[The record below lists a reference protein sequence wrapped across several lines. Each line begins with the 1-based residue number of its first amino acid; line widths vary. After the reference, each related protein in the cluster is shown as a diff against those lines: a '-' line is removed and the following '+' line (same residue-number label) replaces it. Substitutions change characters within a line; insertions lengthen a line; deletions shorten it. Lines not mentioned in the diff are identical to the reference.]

1 MKNSLRY
8 IIREQI
14 EKLLEA
20 EKEMSPEEK
29 IKNIQDQAKASMELL
44 DNIAKETKAQ
54 IKADEKALSLNTQ
67 AKSATPPTVSVS
79 GETLINPK
87 RKGLDGQLPADKNII
102 KARKD
107 ALKKIEDEK
116 KKSQAETDA
125 LIKAQMINAKLQNP
139 GDSKSSVLP
148 SMDSLI

>member
-44 DNIAKETKAQ
+44 DNMEKETKAQ
-54 IKADEKALSLNTQ
+54 IKADEKALNLNTQ

-79 GETLINPK
+79 GEILINPK

-102 KARKD
+102 SARKT
-107 ALKKIEDEK
+107 ALEKIRKEK
-116 KKSQAETDA
+116 KNKQAETDA
-125 LIKAQMINAKLQNP
+125 EIKAQKISAKLKKP